1 MEKVDYSIVVRGMWY
16 SKAVFQSGSTI
27 RLNRLRPSVECQCD
41 ARCSM
46 LIDGFGVGSGDMD
59 GLQITHYLDFRVIE
73 YTYSNIDPRSCGPY
87 PDITLTL
94 TLIERV

>member
-1 MEKVDYSIVVRGMWY
+1 
-16 SKAVFQSGSTI
+16 
-27 RLNRLRPSVECQCD
+27 
-41 ARCSM
+41 M

-59 GLQITHYLDFRVIE
+59 GLQITHHLDFRVIE
-73 YTYSNIDPRSCGPY
+73 YTYSNTDPRSCGPY